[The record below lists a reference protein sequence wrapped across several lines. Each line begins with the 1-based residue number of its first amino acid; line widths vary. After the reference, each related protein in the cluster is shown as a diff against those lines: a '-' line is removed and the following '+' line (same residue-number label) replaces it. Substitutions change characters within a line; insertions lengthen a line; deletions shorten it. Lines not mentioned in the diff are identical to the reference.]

1 MRLSRACLGKKWS
14 VTIHEKESSKQKKRF
29 FLLLCDAFLLQG
41 NILLQAGDKA
51 EAVPLLQEAV
61 VRDEKQNTQPKP
73 TARLRHLI
81 AGTFHTRDEPQ
92 KHKPSHP
99 PQA

>member
-14 VTIHEKESSKQKKRF
+14 VSFHEKESSKQKKRF
-29 FLLLCDAFLLQG
+29 LLLCDSFLLQG

-61 VRDEKQNTQPKP
+61 VRDEKQNTQPKL
-73 TARLRHLI
+73 TDRL
-81 AGTFHTRDEPQ
+81 
-92 KHKPSHP
+92 
-99 PQA
+99 